1 MIQINK
7 NISLILFASI
17 LLLSS
22 CSKEEI
28 TLLCKQ
34 QSLTKIN
41 GDFYNPS
48 PEYQEK
54 DAKIYISFANDQIGI
69 FGIGIAE
76 NIEGI
81 IDDSDSYT
89 AIVEYDKYS
98 SMYKSGYKSRS
109 IIIDRL
115 TLDFSVYTFFTL
127 SNGNA
132 GTLLEGSCKEAKQQ
146 I

>member
-1 MIQINK
+1 MIQMNK
-7 NISLILFASI
+7 NISLILFSSI

-22 CSKEEI
+22 CSKETI

-34 QSLTKIN
+34 QSLTHID

-48 PEYQEK
+48 QGYQEK
-54 DAKIYISFANDQIGI
+54 DAKIYISFANDQIG
-69 FGIGIAE
+69 FWGIGIGE
-76 NIEGI
+76 NIKGI
-81 IDDSDSYT
+81 RDSSDSYS
-89 AIVEYDKYS
+89 ARVEYDEYS

-109 IIIDRL
+109 INIDRL
-115 TLDFSVYTFFTL
+115 TLDFSIYTFFTL
-127 SNGNA
+127 SNGNT